1 MGINITNNFYSPLRY
16 PGGKGKLSNY
26 IQLLVEYNLLTD
38 GHYVEPYAGGASVAL
53 SLLFNEFVRTIHIND
68 FDYRIYSFWYS
79 VLYETESF
87 CEKINETTIDIE
99 NWQIQ
104 KEIQKNPEKYNQL
117 EIGFST
123 FFLNRTNRSG
133 ILKAGVIGGIDQK
146 GDWKLDAR
154 FNKEDLIQRIK
165 KISRFKNRIKLYN
178 QDAVELTIQLSKTLP
193 KKTLFYFDP
202 PYYKKGKDLYINF
215 YEHADHLQ
223 ISKLI
228 GELTNK
234 YWLVSYDNNANI
246 KEFYKPFL
254 QQTYELN
261 YHAGNATKGT
271 EILIY
276 SDNLIVPE
284 ILNPIDKA
292 EIKEIDK
299 LGLSGNWI
307 EKRNT
312 VPNNKIP
319 ASRISMLRW
328 QEISI

>member
-1 MGINITNNFYSPLRY
+1 MGINITNSFYSPLRY

-68 FDYRIYSFWYS
+68 FDYRIYSFWHS
-79 VLYETESF
+79 VLYETESL
-87 CEKINETTIDIE
+87 CEKINKTTIDIE
-99 NWQIQ
+99 NWEIQ
-104 KEIQKNPEKYNQL
+104 KEIQKNPENYNKL

-133 ILKAGVIGGIDQK
+133 ILKAGAIGGKEQN
-146 GDWKLDAR
+146 GNWKLDAR
-154 FNKEDLIQRIK
+154 FNKEDLIQRIT
-165 KISRFKNRIKLYN
+165 KISRFKNRIRLYN
-178 QDAVELTIQLSKTLP
+178 QDASELTMQLSKTLP
-193 KKTLFYFDP
+193 EKTLFYFDP

-215 YEHADHLQ
+215 YEHQDHLQ

-228 GELTNK
+228 SELPNK
-234 YWLVSYDNNANI
+234 YWLVSYDNNENI
-246 KEFYKPFL
+246 RKFYNSFL

-261 YHAGNATKGT
+261 YHAANASKGT

-284 ILNPIDKA
+284 ILNPTDKA
-292 EIKEIDK
+292 EIKKIDK
-299 LGLSGNWI
+299 VGLSGNWI

-312 VPNNKIP
+312 VPNKVQ
-319 ASRISMLRW
+319 IS
-328 QEISI
+328 